1 MTMKTFCNILF
12 AVILSACHVGGEKTT
27 SALRRAAPASTR
39 ISAADR
45 FLIEIERSVRL
56 NDSVAFA
63 AMCKFPLQIKRSL
76 DHQGAGLASAN
87 DMISSFTVFME
98 EYRGEKTN
106 QYIVDNKTG
115 AMIVKEQIDTNR
127 RSILASITAIQSNG
141 LLDSSELEL
150 GPLIAEKNNG
160 YWQVVR
166 IYSDIIEV
174 HRVSESAG
182 INQLGKED

>member
-1 MTMKTFCNILF
+1 MTMKSFCSILI
-12 AVILSACHVGGEKTT
+12 AVILSACHFGGEKTT
-27 SALRRAAPASTR
+27 SALQRATPASTR

-56 NDSVAFA
+56 NDSVAFVTL
-63 AMCKFPLQIKRSL
+63 CRFPLQIKRSL
-76 DHQGAGLASAN
+76 DHQGVVLASAN
-87 DMISSFTVFME
+87 DIISSFTVFME
-98 EYRGEKTN
+98 EYRGEQTN
-106 QYIVDNKTG
+106 EYIVDNKTG
-115 AMIVKEQIDTNR
+115 TMIVKEQNDTNR
-127 RSILASITAIQSNG
+127 RSILASITAIQSNDI
-141 LLDSSELEL
+141 LDSSELEL

-182 INQLGKED
+182 INQLGKEN